1 MTSPA
6 RANGAAHPWK
16 AILKTG
22 AVLAGY
28 AAAFAV
34 ASYVHQLNTQG
45 PDAQASDDMYDL
57 ANDFVFVQVFCG
69 LGLFP
74 TGLALYFLR
83 PVRAFWTIL
92 AIAAFAFA
100 ATGPIAA
107 AAIVLASHVS
117 GLPSFCTAWAS
128 LGVLR
133 VLPAPLFAAAFLLGG
148 VSRRVGYPAG
158 RCSGQASLRARS
170 LPLLSSIGSSRLA
183 PALFRLSIA
192 G

>member
-1 MTSPA
+1 MTAPA
-6 RANGAAHPWK
+6 PASGAAHPWK
-16 AILKTG
+16 ALLKTG

-45 PDAQASDDMYDL
+45 PDAQGSDDMYALGNDL
-57 ANDFVFVQVFCG
+57 FFVQVFCG

-92 AIAAFAFA
+92 AIAALAFA
-100 ATGPIAA
+100 ATGPITA

-148 VSRRVGYPAG
+148 CFAPSRFPRWALLG
-158 RCSGQASLRARS
+158 ASVIEGTVA
-170 LPLLSSIGSSRLA
+170 A
-183 PALFRLSIA
+183 FALFHWFIAPRLGA
-192 G
+192 L